1 VRAVP
6 KEQGVALQEITA
18 ILRDVLRDASL
29 ELAPTTHFDELSGW
43 DSMDLVTVVVE
54 VECRFDLQFEL
65 IEIDRLATVG
75 DLLGMIAVKQAL
87 AAA

>member
-1 VRAVP
+1 MAT
-6 KEQGVALQEITA
+6 ALPDITA
-18 ILRDVLRDASL
+18 ILRDVLHDNAL
-29 ELAPTTHFDELSGW
+29 EVAPATRFDDVTGW

-65 IEIDRLATVG
+65 AEIDRLTTVA
-75 DLLGMIAVKQAL
+75 DLMRMIVAKQAH